1 MDRVKNMGSSLRSGG
16 MNFIKSDTKLSKG
29 VKAIVVILVIVFV
42 VSIIKKLYTGYT
54 KYVKGSPWILKGSK
68 DGRKRLIVL
77 QNPGK
82 LGSVTLARSENEY
95 GGLEFSYMFWMNIDD
110 WAYKYGQWKHILHKG
125 NESSWP
131 LRAPGVWLHPKENAM
146 RIYMN
151 TFKNIGEKVDIPN
164 LPLNKWFHVAIAVR
178 QKFLDIYIN
187 GNIVKRHE
195 LEGLPKQNSGDLYLN
210 AFRGFGGFLSNIR
223 YFDYYISFAELD
235 SALSSGPAETAC
247 IDSNEMPP
255 YFTPNWWSN
264 SSSSV

>member
-1 MDRVKNMGSSLRSGG
+1 MDRIKNIGSNVSVNGLA
-16 MNFIKSDTKLSKG
+16 FIRGDSKVSKL
-29 VKAIVVILVIVFV
+29 VKAVLIIILIVFAI
-42 VSIIKKLYTGYT
+42 SIIKKAVTGYK
-54 KYVKGSPWILKGSK
+54 KYKDGSPWILKGTK

-77 QNPGK
+77 QDPGK
-82 LGSVTLARSENEY
+82 LGSITIKRSENEY
-95 GGLEFSYMFWMNIDD
+95 GGLEFTYMFWMNIDD

-131 LRAPGVWLHPKENAM
+131 LRGPGVWLHPKENAM

-151 TFKNIGEKVDIPN
+151 TFKNIGEKVDIDN

-178 QKFLDIYIN
+178 QKFLDIYVN

-223 YFDYYISFAELD
+223 YFDYYVSFAELD
-235 SALSSGPAETAC
+235 SALLTGPVESGC
-247 IDSNEMPP
+247 IDSNEVPP

-264 SSSSV
+264 SSSSE